1 MYTQNII
8 LQPGKCKRPE
18 KISRLSYVIPVLII
32 VITGLS
38 SCKKQLDIGSPIDK
52 ITTEVAFN
60 SDQSATSAVLGV
72 YSQMMLTTPY
82 IMSGGSTIWSG
93 LVSDELAFT
102 GTTANTLAFNSNTI
116 SPSSSTLSTDFW
128 QRGYFHIYHINTSLE
143 ALNRSA
149 AVSPV
154 VKDQLKGELL
164 FLRSYIYFYLINFFG
179 DVPYSTTSDYTVN
192 AVMPRTPVATIYN
205 NIITDLS
212 TARSLLPASW
222 PAAGKARPNVYAAT
236 ALLARVYLYTQ
247 QWQQAENMSTEVI
260 ASSGASLVSNLN
272 NVFLSNSTEALW
284 QLAPVVQGFNTT
296 EGLNF
301 IPANT
306 TTKPLY
312 VLTTALFNAFET
324 GDQRKTAWTKT
335 NVITGQNYN
344 YPNKYKVRMNATVT
358 EYYMMLRLSEQYL
371 IRAEARAQQD
381 KIAPAQSDI
390 NIIRSRAGLTATT
403 ANTKAALLTAIE
415 KERRIELFAEWAHR
429 WFDLKRTGRVDAV
442 LQPLKPSWQSYA
454 ALFPIPQSQLERN
467 PTLTQN
473 PGY

>member
-1 MYTQNII
+1 MYTHNITQI
-8 LQPGKCKRPE
+8 KNCKGPRR
-18 KISRLSYVIPVLII
+18 INGLLFAIPVLI
-32 VITGLS
+32 VAITGLS
-38 SCKKQLDIGSPIDK
+38 SCKKHLDIGTPIDK
-52 ITTEVAFN
+52 ITTDVVFN
-60 SDQSATSAVLGV
+60 SDQSATSAVLGI

-82 IMSGGSTIWSG
+82 IMSGGSTIWPG
-93 LVSDELAFT
+93 LSSDELAFT

-128 QRGYFHIYHINTSLE
+128 QRAYFHIYHINTSLE
-143 ALNRSA
+143 ALDRST

-154 VKDQLKGELL
+154 VKNQLKGELL
-164 FLRSYIYFYLINFFG
+164 FLRSYIYFYLINLFG
-179 DVPYSTTSDYTVN
+179 DVPYTSTSDYTVN
-192 AVMPRTPVATIYN
+192 TVMPRTPAATIYN
-205 NIITDLS
+205 NIITDLL
-212 TARSLLPASW
+212 TARSLLPASY
-222 PAAGKARPNVYAAT
+222 PSAGKARPNVFAAT

-247 QWQQAENMSTEVI
+247 QWEQAENMATEVI

-272 NVFLSNSTEALW
+272 NIFLANSTEALW

-312 VLTTALFNAFET
+312 ALTTALYNAFEA
-324 GDQRKTAWTKT
+324 GDQRKTAWIKT
-335 NVITGQNYN
+335 NVVASQSYN

-358 EYYMMLRLSEQYL
+358 EYYMMLRLAEQYL

-390 NIIRSRAGLTATT
+390 NIIRSRAGLAATT

-415 KERRIELFAEWAHR
+415 KERRIELFAEWGHR

-467 PTLTQN
+467 PALTQN